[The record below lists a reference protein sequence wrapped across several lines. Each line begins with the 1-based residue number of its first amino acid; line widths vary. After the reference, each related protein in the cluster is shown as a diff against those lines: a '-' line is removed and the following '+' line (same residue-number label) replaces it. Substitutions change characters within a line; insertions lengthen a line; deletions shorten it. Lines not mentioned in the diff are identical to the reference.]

1 MAATLVTLAQAK
13 AHLGIATDDVADTDR
28 DADIQL
34 KLDQAEAYV
43 RDRCNSTAWWRA
55 ITTTWTDGTVPLAVT
70 AAILFLLS
78 HLREQRGD
86 DPLDETVYSE
96 IDRLIGQHK
105 DPVLA

>member
-1 MAATLVTLAQAK
+1 MATFVTLIAAK
-13 AHLGIATDDVADTDR
+13 QQLGIASDDVADTDR
-28 DADIQL
+28 DADIQR

-43 RDRCNSTAWWRA
+43 LDRCNSTAWWRV
-55 ITTTWTDGTVPLAVT
+55 ITATWTDVTVPLAVT

-86 DPLDETVYSE
+86 DPLDETVYAE
-96 IDRLIGQHK
+96 VERLIGSHK